1 VDRNIIFGPPGTGK
15 TTHLLRI
22 VEKELR
28 ENKVNPN
35 KIAYLAFTNQAA
47 DEALA
52 RAISQLSYDSKEFSN
67 FRTLHSLAYRE
78 LHLREENIMSD
89 DDYKRVSDKTQIK
102 LSNPNNNIKS
112 YGAGFPDD
120 VFMQVIDGA
129 KIRGLTPENYFNDPN
144 IGNIEGGLRK
154 LKYIDKS
161 LIDYKRERN
170 KYDMTDMIIDFN
182 KKHYDLM
189 PNFDVVIIDEA
200 QDLSWL
206 QWKMVE
212 RVVTKAKRVYVA
224 GDDDQA
230 IYRWAGAR
238 PEFLMNMEGTRTI
251 LNKSYRLTESIHAKA
266 NRLIKRVKDRV
277 DKEWTARDE
286 KGQVNIHPIEQLQ
299 KMKQGEWLILARD
312 GYRLDKLEDELKI
325 YGYFYERGDRTSI
338 NKRVHEAIL
347 AWEDVRRGKE
357 LDIKRVKAFYNYIK
371 TGEGVDKKFKAM
383 KNVDKDK
390 TFTFDTLTSD
400 YGLKLDKELPWFK
413 ALENIEP
420 QKKTYVR
427 MCLRRKENIRR
438 APRIKLSTIHG
449 SKGGE
454 ADNVMLLTDLT
465 RKADASYWKQRDE
478 ERRVFYVGMT
488 RARNTL
494 NIVRSQSDREF
505 SEAF

>member
-1 VDRNIIFGPPGTGK
+1 MRNIIFGPPGTGK

-47 DEALA
+47 DEALS
-52 RAISQLSYDSKEFSN
+52 RAISQLNYNTKDFMN

-78 LHLREENIMSD
+78 LHLKEENIMSD
-89 DDYKRVSDKTQIK
+89 NDYNFLSNKLQIK
-102 LSNPNNNIKS
+102 LSNPNKNVKA
-112 YGAGFPDD
+112 YGTSFPDD

-129 KIRGLTPENYFNDPN
+129 KVRGLTTENFFNDPS
-144 IGNIEGGLRK
+144 IGHLPGGILK
-154 LKYIDKS
+154 LKYIDEA
-161 LIDYKRERN
+161 LIKYKRARN
-170 KYDMTDMIIDFN
+170 KYDMTDMIVDFN
-182 KKHYDLM
+182 QKHYDTM

-212 RVVTKAKRVYVA
+212 RIITNAKRVYVA

-238 PEFLMNMEGTRTI
+238 PEYLMNMEGTRTI
-251 LNKSYRLTESIHAKA
+251 LNESYRLSKLIHEKA
-266 NRLIKRVKDRV
+266 DKLIKRVQDRV

-286 KGQVNIHPIEQLQ
+286 KGQVNIYPVEQLQ
-299 KMKQGEWLILARD
+299 KMKEGNWLILARD
-312 GYRLDKLEDELKI
+312 RYRLDTLEEDLRI
-325 YGYFYERGDRTSI
+325 YGYYFARGDRTSI
-338 NKRVHEAIL
+338 NKRVQDAVL
-347 AWEDVRRGKE
+347 AWEDVRKGKS
-357 LDIKRVKAFYNYIK
+357 LNIKRVKSFYNYIK
-371 TGEGVDKKFKAM
+371 TGTGVAKEHKAM
-383 KNVDKDK
+383 KNVDKEK
-390 TFTFDTLTSD
+390 LFTFDTLTAD
-400 YGLKLDKELPWFK
+400 YGLKVDKELPWFK

-438 APRIKLSTIHG
+438 EPRIKLSTIHG

-454 ADNVMLLTDLT
+454 ADNVMLLTDLS
-465 RKADASYWKQRDE
+465 RKTDAEYWRKRDE

-505 SEAF
+505 TEAF

>member
-1 VDRNIIFGPPGTGK
+1 LRNIIFGPPGTGK

-47 DEALA
+47 DEALS
-52 RAISQLSYDSKEFSN
+52 RAISQLNYNTKDFMN

-78 LHLREENIMSD
+78 LHLKEENIMSD
-89 DDYKRVSDKTQIK
+89 NDYNFLSNKLQIK
-102 LSNPNNNIKS
+102 LSNPNKNVKA
-112 YGAGFPDD
+112 YGTSFPDD

-129 KIRGLTPENYFNDPN
+129 KVRGLTTENFFNDPS
-144 IGNIEGGLRK
+144 IGHLPGGILK
-154 LKYIDKS
+154 LKYIDEA
-161 LIDYKRERN
+161 LIKYKRARN
-170 KYDMTDMIIDFN
+170 KYDMTDMIVDFN
-182 KKHYDLM
+182 QKHYDTM

-212 RVVTKAKRVYVA
+212 RIVTNAKRVYVA

-238 PEFLMNMEGTRTI
+238 PEYLMNMEGTRTI
-251 LNKSYRLTESIHAKA
+251 LNESYRLSKLIHEKA
-266 NRLIKRVKDRV
+266 DKLIKRVQDRV

-286 KGQVNIHPIEQLQ
+286 KGQVNIYPVEQLQ
-299 KMKQGEWLILARD
+299 KMKEGNWLILARD
-312 GYRLDKLEDELKI
+312 RYRLDTLEEDLRI
-325 YGYFYERGDRTSI
+325 YGYYFARGDRTSI
-338 NKRVHEAIL
+338 NKRVQDAVL
-347 AWEDVRRGKE
+347 AWEDVRKGKS
-357 LDIKRVKAFYNYIK
+357 LNIKRVKSFYNYIK
-371 TGEGVDKKFKAM
+371 TGTGVAKEHKAM
-383 KNVDKDK
+383 KNVDKEK
-390 TFTFDTLTSD
+390 LFTFDTLTAD
-400 YGLKLDKELPWFK
+400 YGLKVDKELPWFK

-438 APRIKLSTIHG
+438 EPRIKLSTIHG

-454 ADNVMLLTDLT
+454 ADNVMLLTDLS
-465 RKADASYWKQRDE
+465 RKTDAEYWRKRDE

-505 SEAF
+505 TEAF

>member
-1 VDRNIIFGPPGTGK
+1 MRNIIFGPPGTGK

-47 DEALA
+47 DEALS
-52 RAISQLSYDSKEFSN
+52 RAISQLNYNTKDFMN

-78 LHLREENIMSD
+78 LHLKEENIMSD
-89 DDYKRVSDKTQIK
+89 DDYSHLSDKLQIK
-102 LSNPNNNIKS
+102 LSNPNKNFKA
-112 YGAGFPDD
+112 YGTSFPDD
-120 VFMQVIDGA
+120 IFMQVIDGA
-129 KIRGLTPENYFNDPN
+129 KIRGLTTENFFNDPS
-144 IGNIEGGLRK
+144 IGHLPGGILK
-154 LKYIDKS
+154 LKYIDEA
-161 LIDYKRERN
+161 LIKYKRSRN
-170 KYDMTDMIIDFN
+170 KYDMTDMIVDFN

-189 PNFDVVIIDEA
+189 PSFDVVIIDEA

-212 RVVTKAKRVYVA
+212 RVVSNAKRVYVA

-238 PEFLMNMEGTRTI
+238 PEYLMNMEGTRTI
-251 LNKSYRLTESIHAKA
+251 LNKSYRLSQAIHAKA
-266 NRLIKRVKDRV
+266 NKLIKRIEDRV

-286 KGQVNIHPIEQLQ
+286 KGQVNIHPVEQLQ
-299 KMKQGEWLILARD
+299 KMKEGEWLILARD
-312 GYRLDKLEDELKI
+312 RYRLDKLEEDLKI
-325 YGYFYERGDRTSI
+325 YGYFFERGDRTSI

-347 AWEDVRRGKE
+347 AWEDIRRGKA
-357 LDIKRVKAFYNYIK
+357 LDVKRVKSFYNYIK
-371 TGEGVDKKFKAM
+371 TGTGVDKEYKSM
-383 KNVDKDK
+383 KNIDKEK
-390 TFTFDTLTSD
+390 LFTYETLTKD
-400 YGLKLDKELPWFK
+400 YGLKIDKELPWFK
-413 ALENIEP
+413 ALENIPDE
-420 QKKTYVR
+420 KRTYVR

-454 ADNVMLLTDLT
+454 ADNVMLLTDLSFKT
-465 RKADASYWKQRDE
+465 DAEYWKKRDE

-505 SEAF
+505 TEAF

>member
-1 VDRNIIFGPPGTGK
+1 MRNIIFGPPGTGK

-47 DEALA
+47 DEALS
-52 RAISQLSYDSKEFSN
+52 RAISQLNYNTKDFMN

-78 LHLREENIMSD
+78 LHLKEENIMSD
-89 DDYKRVSDKTQIK
+89 NDYNFLSNKLQIK
-102 LSNPNNNIKS
+102 LSNPNKNVKA
-112 YGAGFPDD
+112 YGTSFPDD

-129 KIRGLTPENYFNDPN
+129 KVRGLTTENFFNDPS
-144 IGNIEGGLRK
+144 IGHLPGGILK
-154 LKYIDKS
+154 LKYIDEA
-161 LIDYKRERN
+161 LIKYKRARN
-170 KYDMTDMIIDFN
+170 KYDMTDMIVDFN
-182 KKHYDLM
+182 QKHYDTM

-212 RVVTKAKRVYVA
+212 RIITNAKRVYVA

-238 PEFLMNMEGTRTI
+238 PEYLMNMEGTRTI
-251 LNKSYRLTESIHAKA
+251 LNESYRLSKLIHEKA
-266 NRLIKRVKDRV
+266 DKLIKRVQDRV

-286 KGQVNIHPIEQLQ
+286 KGQVNIYPVEQLQ
-299 KMKQGEWLILARD
+299 KMKEGNWLILARD
-312 GYRLDKLEDELKI
+312 RYRLDTLEEDLRI
-325 YGYFYERGDRTSI
+325 YGYYFSRGDRTSI
-338 NKRVHEAIL
+338 NKRVQDAVL
-347 AWEDVRRGKE
+347 AWEDVRKGKS
-357 LDIKRVKAFYNYIK
+357 LNIKRVKSFYNYIK
-371 TGEGVDKKFKAM
+371 TGTGVAKEHKAM
-383 KNVDKDK
+383 KNVDKEK
-390 TFTFDTLTSD
+390 LFTFDTLTAD
-400 YGLKLDKELPWFK
+400 YGLKVDKELPWFK

-438 APRIKLSTIHG
+438 EPRIKLSTIHG

-454 ADNVMLLTDLT
+454 ADNVMLLTDLS
-465 RKADASYWKQRDE
+465 RKTDAEYWRKRDE

-505 SEAF
+505 TEAF

>member
-1 VDRNIIFGPPGTGK
+1 MDRNIIFGPPGTGK

-47 DEALA
+47 DEALS
-52 RAISQLSYDSKEFSN
+52 RAISQLNYNTKDFMN

-78 LHLREENIMSD
+78 LHLTEENIMSD
-89 DDYKRVSDKTQIK
+89 TDYVNVSNKTQIK
-102 LSNPNNNIKS
+102 LSNPNKNIKS
-112 YGAGFPDD
+112 HGASFPDD

-129 KIRGLTPENYFNDPN
+129 KIRGLTSEAYFNYPDV
-144 IGNIEGGLRK
+144 GNIEGGLRK

-161 LIDYKRERN
+161 LHDYKMERN
-170 KYDMTDMIIDFN
+170 KYDMTDMIVDFN

-212 RVVTKAKRVYVA
+212 RIMTNAKRVYVA

-238 PEFLMNMEGTRTI
+238 PEYLMNMEGTRTI
-251 LNKSYRLTESIHAKA
+251 LNKSYRLSQSIHAKA
-266 NRLIKRVKDRV
+266 NRLIKRVHDRV

-286 KGQVNIHPIEQLQ
+286 KGQVNIHPVEQLQ
-299 KMKQGEWLILARD
+299 KMKEGQWLILARD
-312 GYRLDKLEDELKI
+312 GYRLDKLEEELKI

-338 NKRVHEAIL
+338 NKRVHDAIL
-347 AWEDVRRGKE
+347 AWEDIRRGKE
-357 LDIKRVKAFYNYIK
+357 LDVKRVKSFYNYIK
-371 TGEGVDKKFKAM
+371 TGTGVAKEHKAM
-383 KNVDKDK
+383 KNADKEK
-390 TFTFDTLTSD
+390 LYTYDTLSTQ
-400 YGLKLDKELPWFK
+400 YGLKLDKELPWFE
-413 ALENIEP
+413 ALENIEIH
-420 QKKTYVR
+420 KKTYVR

-438 APRIKLSTIHG
+438 EPRIKLSTIHG

-454 ADNVMLLTDLT
+454 ADNVMLLTDLN
-465 RKADASYWKQRDE
+465 RKADASYWSQRDE

>member
-1 VDRNIIFGPPGTGK
+1 LRNIIFGPPGTGK

-47 DEALA
+47 DEALS
-52 RAISQLSYDSKEFSN
+52 RAISQLNYNTKDFMN

-78 LHLREENIMSD
+78 LHLKEDNIMSD
-89 DDYKRVSDKTQIK
+89 NDYNFLSNKLQIK
-102 LSNPNNNIKS
+102 LSNPNKNVKA
-112 YGAGFPDD
+112 YGTSFPDD

-129 KIRGLTPENYFNDPN
+129 KVRGLTTENFFNDPS
-144 IGNIEGGLRK
+144 IGHLPGGILK
-154 LKYIDKS
+154 LKYIDEA
-161 LIDYKRERN
+161 LIKYKRARN
-170 KYDMTDMIIDFN
+170 KYDMTDMIVDFN
-182 KKHYDLM
+182 QKHYDTM

-212 RVVTKAKRVYVA
+212 RVVTNAKRVYVA

-238 PEFLMNMEGTRTI
+238 PEYLMNMEGTRTI
-251 LNKSYRLTESIHAKA
+251 LNESYRLSKLIHEKA
-266 NRLIKRVKDRV
+266 NKLIKRVQDRV

-286 KGQVNIHPIEQLQ
+286 NGQVNIYPVEQLQ
-299 KMKQGEWLILARD
+299 KMKEGNWLILARD
-312 GYRLDKLEDELKI
+312 RYRLDTLEEDLRI
-325 YGYFYERGDRTSI
+325 YGYYFARGDRTSI
-338 NKRVHEAIL
+338 NKRVQDAVL
-347 AWEDVRRGKE
+347 AWEDVRKGKS
-357 LDIKRVKAFYNYIK
+357 LNIKRVKSFYNYIK
-371 TGEGVDKKFKAM
+371 TGTGVAKEHKAM
-383 KNVDKDK
+383 KNVDKEK
-390 TFTFDTLTSD
+390 LFTFDTLTAD
-400 YGLKLDKELPWFK
+400 YGLKVDKELPWFK

-438 APRIKLSTIHG
+438 EPRIKLSTIHG

-454 ADNVMLLTDLT
+454 ADNVMLLTDLS
-465 RKADASYWKQRDE
+465 RKTDAEYWRKRDE

-505 SEAF
+505 TEAF

>member
-1 VDRNIIFGPPGTGK
+1 MRNIIFGPPGTGK
-15 TTHLLRI
+15 TTYLLRI

-78 LHLREENIMSD
+78 LHLKDENIMSD
-89 DDYKRVSDKTQIK
+89 DDYDFVSNKLQIK
-102 LSNPNNNIKS
+102 LSNPNDKVKK

-129 KIRGLTPENYFNDPN
+129 KIRGLTTENFFNDPS
-144 IGNIEGGLRK
+144 IGHLEGGLKK

-161 LIDYKRERN
+161 LIKYKRERN
-170 KYDMTDMIIDFN
+170 KYDMTDMIVDFN

-251 LNKSYRLTESIHAKA
+251 LNKSYRLAESIHAKA
-266 NRLIKRVKDRV
+266 NKLIKRVKDRV

-286 KGQVNIHPIEQLQ
+286 KGQVNIHPVEQLQ
-299 KMKQGEWLILARD
+299 KMKEGDWLVLARD
-312 GYRLDKLEDELKI
+312 GYRLDKLEDDLKI
-325 YGYFYERGDRTSI
+325 YGYYFERGDRTSI

-347 AWEDVRRGKE
+347 AWEDIRRGKA
-357 LDIKRVKAFYNYIK
+357 LDVKRVKAFYNYIK
-371 TGEGVDKKFKAM
+371 TGTGVDKEFKAM

-390 TFTFDTLTSD
+390 MFTFDMLTKN

-494 NIVRSQSDREF
+494 NIVRSQTDREF

>member
-1 VDRNIIFGPPGTGK
+1 MRNIIFGPPGTGK

-47 DEALA
+47 DEALS
-52 RAISQLSYDSKEFSN
+52 RAISQLNYNTKDFMN

-78 LHLREENIMSD
+78 LHLKEENIMSD
-89 DDYKRVSDKTQIK
+89 NDYNFLSNKLQIK
-102 LSNPNNNIKS
+102 LSNPNKNVKA
-112 YGAGFPDD
+112 YGTSFPDD

-129 KIRGLTPENYFNDPN
+129 KVRGLTTENFFNDPS
-144 IGNIEGGLRK
+144 IGHLPGGILK
-154 LKYIDKS
+154 LKYIDEA
-161 LIDYKRERN
+161 LIKYKRARN
-170 KYDMTDMIIDFN
+170 KYDMTDMIVDFN
-182 KKHYDLM
+182 QKHYDTM

-212 RVVTKAKRVYVA
+212 RIVTNAKRVYVA

-238 PEFLMNMEGTRTI
+238 PEYLMNMEGTRTI
-251 LNKSYRLTESIHAKA
+251 LNESYRLSKLIHEKA
-266 NRLIKRVKDRV
+266 DKLIKRVQDRV

-286 KGQVNIHPIEQLQ
+286 KGQVNIYPVEQLQ
-299 KMKQGEWLILARD
+299 KMKEGNWLILARD
-312 GYRLDKLEDELKI
+312 RYRLDTLEEDLRI
-325 YGYFYERGDRTSI
+325 YGYYFARGDRTSI
-338 NKRVHEAIL
+338 NKRVQDAVL
-347 AWEDVRRGKE
+347 AWEDVRKGKS
-357 LDIKRVKAFYNYIK
+357 LNIKRVKSFYNYIK
-371 TGEGVDKKFKAM
+371 TGTGVAKEHKAM
-383 KNVDKDK
+383 KNVDKEK
-390 TFTFDTLTSD
+390 LFTFDTLTAD
-400 YGLKLDKELPWFK
+400 YGLKVDKELPWFK

-438 APRIKLSTIHG
+438 EPRIKLSTIHG

-454 ADNVMLLTDLT
+454 ADNVMLLTDLS
-465 RKADASYWKQRDE
+465 RKTDAEYWRKRDE

-505 SEAF
+505 TEAF